1 MRKLI
6 ISISLVGIFFSGNI
20 FAQTNTSGR
29 TEIYQQTHTLTT
41 ELKHT
46 KLKVKFDYEKE
57 QMAGEEWLTAA
68 PYFYPTDSLVLDA
81 KAMLIH
87 EVALDKN
94 GTKSPLKFEYKN
106 DILKINLD
114 KTYTKNQDY
123 TVYIKYTARP
133 NEVSQK
139 GSAAISDAKGLYFIN
154 AQGKDPD
161 KPTQIWT
168 QGETEASSAWF
179 PTIDKPNQKTTQE
192 IYMTVPD
199 KYVTLS
205 NGLMKSSTKE
215 GNGLRTDHWVMDK
228 KHAPYLFFMGVGD
241 YAIVKDKWRNIDVD
255 YYVEKEYEPYAKQ
268 IFGNTPEMLE
278 FFSKRLNYDYPWSK
292 FAQMTARD
300 YVSGAMENTTA
311 VLHQESAQQKPGD
324 LIDENGWEDTI
335 AHELFHHWFG
345 DLVTAESW
353 SNLTVNES
361 FANYS
366 QYLWNEHKYGK
377 DIADYGLMKESKGYM
392 MDPSNPTKDLV
403 RFNYHTREDMFDGVS
418 YNKGGAILH
427 MLRNYLGED
436 AFFAGLNDY
445 LKTNEYGTG
454 EAQQLRLSLEKVS
467 GKDLNWY
474 FNQWYYGSGH
484 PKLSY
489 TTNFE
494 PVKKQV
500 TVTISQNQIGD
511 KFQFPLAIDLYEN
524 GKPIRK
530 NVWVNAK
537 EKNNFT
543 FTVSKNPELVNINAD
558 GVLLSEITD
567 TKTPE
572 QYFTQYQNSKE
583 FLSRF
588 NAVEN
593 AGENA
598 AKNPTSLKTLVAAL
612 KDSNFRIR
620 MKALSG
626 LDLSKPDQAKVAIS
640 EVEKMASADPKTLVQ
655 GAAISA
661 LGKTKDKKYLS
672 LFEKGMNA
680 VSNSVKANS
689 LAGIAA
695 VDPSRVTVLA
705 EKIDLEGA
713 SDDLIAEL
721 LPIIVKNKIEK
732 QMPAIAST
740 AAFYPF
746 LKFQN
751 PELGAAAEDGY
762 NWIMSSDNLK
772 ATENITKV
780 LGQVKGQI
788 GSNPQAKMMIVQILQ
803 DGLSKKMQVLKANPS
818 STTINAQIDLIN
830 RMIENYKK

>member
-1 MRKLI
+1 MKKLI
-6 ISISLVGIFFSGNI
+6 ISISLLGIIFSGNI
-20 FAQTNTSGR
+20 YAQTDTSGR

-57 QMAGEEWLTAA
+57 QMSGEEWLTAA
-68 PYFYPTDSLVLDA
+68 PYFYSTDSLVLDA
-81 KAMLIH
+81 KGMLIH

-94 GTKSPLKFEYKN
+94 GTRSALKYEYKN
-106 DILKINLD
+106 DMLRIKLD
-114 KTYTKNQDY
+114 KTYNRTQYY

-133 NEVSQK
+133 NEVTQK
-139 GSAAISDAKGLYFIN
+139 GSAAISDAKGLYFVN
-154 AQGKDPD
+154 AQGKETD

-205 NGLMKSSTKE
+205 NGLMKSSIKE
-215 GNGLRTDHWVMDK
+215 SNGLRTDHWVMDK

-324 LIDENGWEDTI
+324 LIDENRWEGTI

-377 DIADYGLMKESKGYM
+377 DLADYELMKDSRAYFQ
-392 MDPSNPTKDLV
+392 DPANVTKDLV
-403 RFNYHTREDMFDGVS
+403 RFGYHDREDMFDGVS
-418 YNKGGAILH
+418 YTKGGMILH
-427 MLRNYLGED
+427 MLRNYLGDD
-436 AFFAGLNDY
+436 AFFAGLTDY
-445 LKTNEYGTG
+445 LKTYEYGTG
-454 EAQQLRLSLEKVS
+454 EAHQLRLSLEKVT
-467 GKDLNWY
+467 GKDLNWF
-474 FNQWYYGSGH
+474 FNQWFYGNGH
-484 PKLSY
+484 PKVLY

-500 TVTISQNQIGD
+500 TITINQTQLGQN
-511 KFQFPLAIDLYEN
+511 FQFPLAIDLYEN
-524 GKPIRK
+524 GKPSRK
-530 NVWVNAK
+530 NVWANAK

-543 FTVSKNPELVNINAD
+543 FSVSKNPELVNINAD
-558 GVLLSEITD
+558 GVLVAEFVES
-567 TKTPE
+567 KTPE
-572 QYFTQYQNSKE
+572 QYLMQYSGSKD
-583 FLSRF
+583 FLSRYK
-588 NAVEN
+588 AVEN
-593 AGENA
+593 ATENSS
-598 AKNPTSLKTLVAAL
+598 KSPTALKILTAAL
-612 KDSNFRIR
+612 KDPNFRIR

-626 LDLSKPDQAKVAIS
+626 LDLSKPDQAKAAIA
-640 EVEKMASADPKTLVQ
+640 EVEKLAANDPKTLVQ

-661 LGKTKDKKYLS
+661 LAKTKDKKYLQ

-680 VSNSVKANS
+680 VSNAVKANS
-689 LAGIAA
+689 LAGISA
-695 VDPSRVTVLA
+695 VDPARVVVLA
-705 EKIDLEGA
+705 DQIDLDGA
-713 SDDLIAEL
+713 SDDLIAKL

-751 PELGAAAEDGY
+751 PELGAAAEDGF

-772 ATENITKV
+772 ATENLTKV
-780 LGQVKGQI
+780 LNQVKSQI
-788 GSNPQAKMMIVQILQ
+788 GSNPQAKMMITQILQ
-803 DGLSKKMQVLKANPS
+803 DGLLKKMQVLKENPS
-818 STTINAQIDLIN
+818 SKTINAQIDLLN
-830 RMIENYKK
+830 KVIENYKK